1 MLVNIFLWKIYKF
14 ICRQKNAKPLFHS
27 DRGFQYTSK
36 QFKFK
41 VNQAGMIQSMSRV
54 GRCIDKG
61 LMEGFF
67 GTLKSEMFYGLR
79 WDEKSLREAII
90 KYINFF
96 TIMIGYKQ
104 I

>member
-1 MLVNIFLWKIYKF
+1 
-14 ICRQKNAKPLFHS
+14 
-27 DRGFQYTSK
+27 
-36 QFKFK
+36 
-41 VNQAGMIQSMSRV
+41 MSRV